1 MRSILAVMD
10 KELRHIFNSATAYV
24 TMGIF
29 FLLVGFFFFDRL
41 MEFVNYQAQGQFN
54 ATNDI
59 IAPLCAM
66 MSYVLLLIVP
76 IITMRLYAEEKSLG
90 TDEMLLTSPISVWQ
104 IVLGK
109 FLAAA
114 LFYLLILALTLFFP
128 GILLQYVGLDWGQVL
143 TNYLGLL
150 LMGVSFI
157 SFGLFSSTMTRSQL
171 IAAIVSF
178 AVLFGFW
185 ILGWLAES
193 LLGAAADI
201 LKYLAFTEHFLSFNR
216 GVLHTGDVVYFIS
229 FIVFFLF
236 LSARAVESSRWR

>member
-1 MRSILAVMD
+1 MRSLAAVTD
-10 KELRHIFNSATAYV
+10 KELRHLFNGAAAYV
-24 TMGIF
+24 TLGIF

-54 ATNDI
+54 ATSDI

-76 IITMRLYAEEKSLG
+76 IITMRLYAEERNLG
-90 TDEMLLTSPISVWQ
+90 TDEMLLTSPISVWE

-109 FLAAA
+109 FLAAT
-114 LFYLLILALTLFFP
+114 LFYLLILALTFFFP
-128 GILLQYVGLDWGQVL
+128 GMLLRYAALDWGQVF

-150 LMGVSFI
+150 LMGASFI

-193 LLGAAADI
+193 LLGVAADI
-201 LKYLAFTEHFLSFNR
+201 LRYLAFTEHFLNFNR
-216 GVLHTGDVVYFIS
+216 GVLHTGDIAYFVS